1 MVGKEPEGIN
11 RTFYDIGQGL
21 SNLDRGFRNT
31 VVDLGRRE
39 KAFYRGIGDFFGGK
53 TPNWN
58 AAFNPGAPAFKD
70 PNDLRGLVSG
80 SKAGSGPMGADARDG
95 WDNRRSDGPAQQSDP
110 YLDFLQSLFD
120 QAGQSSGPN
129 LSGYDSALA
138 DLETEKTR
146 VSDRYKKY
154 SGQISDIYGTL
165 TGITQADIANIK
177 PAGES
182 VRSTLSAQEAE
193 RAEAT
198 RASDAARLAAATE
211 ARAALGLGDLAG
223 EYAEGDIATEQSE
236 GMITDS
242 EAQRSAAENTLL
254 ANEAIAQQ
262 AGQNRITGYGLQQEQ
277 SAKQLQTSLEDVLA
291 QIAAQQSQIKMQRAQ
306 AAGSGR
312 GPDIGAQ
319 LQIMDRIQQ
328 YNNPQVPGEP
338 TPLDIF
344 GARTGQGTVGR
355 QAADTFAEWISNTEN
370 YEAIP
375 AVRNRGK
382 ANATEIVAAFLTQA
396 GQNKPAIRQ
405 WAKNSD
411 VYNLLINLANTAG

>member
-1 MVGKEPEGIN
+1 MSGFDTGEYKPRPVYRVAGGYSNTPTPPSRPSFRVAGGYSN
-11 RTFYDIGQGL
+11 VPDPSAFRGQVTGTGRTQVSG
-21 SNLDRGFRNT
+21 S
-31 VVDLGRRE
+31 
-39 KAFYRGIGDFFGGK
+39 
-53 TPNWN
+53 
-58 AAFNPGAPAFKD
+58 APA
-70 PNDLRGLVSG
+70 PTDLRGLVTG
-80 SKAGSGPMGADARDG
+80 VGSGPMGADARDG
-95 WDNRRSDGPAQQSDP
+95 WDGMRGDMSVASQENDP
-110 YLDFLQSLFD
+110 YLDLLYGLLS
-120 QAGQSSGPN
+120 QAGQGRGPS
-129 LSGYDSALA
+129 LSGFDSALA

-165 TGITQADIANIK
+165 TGITQSDIANIA

-193 RAEAT
+193 RAAAT
-198 RASDAARLAAATE
+198 RAADEARLAAATE
-211 ARAALGLGDLAG
+211 ARAALGLEDLAG
-223 EYAEGDIATEQSE
+223 QYAEGDIATEQAE

-262 AGQNRITGYGLQQEQ
+262 SGQNRITGYGLQQEQ
-277 SAKQLQTSLEDVLA
+277 SARQLQASLEDVLA
-291 QIAAQQSQIKMQRAQ
+291 QIAAQQSQVKMQRAQ

-319 LQIMDRIQQ
+319 LQILDRIQA
-328 YNNPQVPGEP
+328 YDNPQAPGEP
-338 TPLDIF
+338 TPLDLF
-344 GARTGQGTVGR
+344 GARTGQGTLGR

-382 ANATEIVAAFLTQA
+382 ANATEIVAAFLTQT
-396 GQNKPAIRQ
+396 GQNVPAARQ

>member
-1 MVGKEPEGIN
+1 MVEKLPEGIG
-11 RTFYDIGQGL
+11 RTFYDINKGFTDFG
-21 SNLDRGFRNT
+21 RGFQNT

-39 KAFYRGIGDFFGGK
+39 KAFYKGIEDFFSQK
-53 TPNWN
+53 TPDWN

-80 SKAGSGPMGADARDG
+80 AGKGPTGADARDG
-95 WDNRRSDGPAQQSDP
+95 WDGRRTDLDPAQQPDA
-110 YLDFLQSLFD
+110 YRDFLLGLLG
-120 QAGQSSGPN
+120 QAGQGSGPN

-165 TGITQADIANIK
+165 TGITQADIANIA

-193 RAEAT
+193 RATAT
-198 RASDAARLAAATE
+198 RAADEARLAAATE
-211 ARAALGLGDLAG
+211 ARAALGLEDLAG
-223 EYAEGDIATEQSE
+223 QYAEGDIATEQSE
-236 GMITDS
+236 GMVADS
-242 EAQRSAAENTLL
+242 EAQRSASENTLL

-262 AGQNRITGYGLQQEQ
+262 SGQNRITGYGLQQEE
-277 SAKQLQTSLEDVLA
+277 SARQLQASLEDVLA

-319 LQIMDRIQQ
+319 LQILDRIQA
-328 YNNPQVPGEP
+328 YDNPQAPGEP

-382 ANATEIVAAFLTQA
+382 ANATEIVAAFLTQT
-396 GQNKPAIRQ
+396 GQTVPQARQ
-405 WAKNSD
+405 WANNSD

>member
-1 MVGKEPEGIN
+1 MVERLPEGIG
-11 RTFYDIGQGL
+11 RTFYDINKGFTDFG
-21 SNLDRGFRNT
+21 RGFQNT

-39 KAFYRGIGDFFGGK
+39 KAFYQGIGDFFSQK

-70 PNDLRGLVSG
+70 PNDLRSLVSG
-80 SKAGSGPMGADARDG
+80 SKVGSGPTGADARDG
-95 WDNRRSDGPAQQSDP
+95 WDGRRSDGPAQQNDP
-110 YLDFLQSLFD
+110 YVDFLLGLLG
-120 QAGQSSGPN
+120 QAGQGSGPN

-165 TGITQADIANIK
+165 TGITQADIANIA

-193 RAEAT
+193 RATAT
-198 RASDAARLAAATE
+198 RAADEARLAAATE
-211 ARAALGLGDLAG
+211 ARAALGLEDIAG
-223 EYAEGDIATEQSE
+223 QYAGGDIATEQAE
-236 GMITDS
+236 GMVTDS
-242 EAQRSAAENTLL
+242 AAQASAAENTLL

-262 AGQNRITGYGLQQEQ
+262 SGQNRITGYGLQQEE
-277 SAKQLQTSLEDVLA
+277 SARQLQASLEDVLA

-319 LQIMDRIQQ
+319 LQIMDRIQA
-328 YNNPQVPGEP
+328 YNNPQAPGEP

-396 GQNKPAIRQ
+396 GQEQPAIRQ